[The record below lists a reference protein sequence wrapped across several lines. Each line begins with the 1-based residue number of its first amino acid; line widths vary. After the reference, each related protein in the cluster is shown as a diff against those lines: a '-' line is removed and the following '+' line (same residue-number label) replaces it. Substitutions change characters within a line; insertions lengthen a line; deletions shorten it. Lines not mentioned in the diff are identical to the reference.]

1 VLAMIDD
8 LEDFEYAVGDRF
20 GRIFPRW
27 RTTRLA
33 TPRELVDYVTAR
45 SAPSPDLRSVKQ
57 HAFYFIRTLIARELR
72 VNPQQVSPTVVLA
85 HLMPEP
91 AQRRDDWKR
100 ISRELRVPLLPQ
112 LSRPS
117 SVQWA
122 ITLTVAVLSYAVFLL
137 AAFAL
142 EGSAVSILVG
152 AVFAAGM
159 CALLFRITERF
170 ATEFLPPT
178 LTVGDLA
185 AYATAY
191 GSKNPALAVKPS
203 SRSQNLEVVRDLVRL
218 EIGATRINEDATWEE
233 LHVSARSAP

>member
-1 VLAMIDD
+1 MIDD
-8 LEDFEYAVGDRF
+8 LEDFQYAVGDRF

-27 RTTRLA
+27 RTTGLA
-33 TPRELVDYVTAR
+33 TPRDLVDYITAR
-45 SAPSPDLRSVKQ
+45 TASSPDQRSVKQ
-57 HAFYFIRTLIARELR
+57 HAFYFIRALIARELR
-72 VNPQQVSPTVVLA
+72 VNPQEVSPTTVLA
-85 HLMPEP
+85 QLLPEP

-137 AAFAL
+137 AAFVL
-142 EGSAVSILVG
+142 EGSGVSILAG
-152 AVFAAGM
+152 AVFAASL
-159 CALLFRITERF
+159 CVLLFCLTERF

-203 SRSQNLEVVRDLVRL
+203 SRSQHLEVVRDLVRL
-218 EIGATRINEDATWEE
+218 EIGATRISQDATWKE
-233 LHVSARSAP
+233 LHVSARSAH